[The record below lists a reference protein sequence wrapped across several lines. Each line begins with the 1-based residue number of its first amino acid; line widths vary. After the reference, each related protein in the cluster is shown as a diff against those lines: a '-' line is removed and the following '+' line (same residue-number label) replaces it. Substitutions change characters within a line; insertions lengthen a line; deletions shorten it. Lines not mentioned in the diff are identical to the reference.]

1 MVIYMVDFY
10 RYTDKELQSLLKS
23 INIIMDTREQEN
35 GHIIKWLT
43 EKKIPYV
50 TQKIESGDYSF
61 FLPATPELG
70 IVRDLYFTD
79 KISIERKGDLVELS
93 GNFTNDRLRIESEFI
108 RKKGKMLL
116 LIEDAEYTDII
127 KHNYRTEYKPESFLA
142 TLHSFSERYDIPFYF
157 MKDKKCSAQFIYYTF
172 YYWLRNYLLHK

>member
-1 MVIYMVDFY
+1 MVIQMVDFY

-23 INIIMDTREQEN
+23 INIIIDTREQDN
-35 GHIIKWLT
+35 SHITKWFA
-43 EKKIPYV
+43 EKKIPYIN
-50 TQKIESGDYSF
+50 QKIESGDYSF
-61 FLPATPELG
+61 LLPAVPELG

-116 LIEDAEYTDII
+116 LIEDAEYTDIL

-142 TLHSFSERYDIPFYF
+142 TLHSFSERYDIPFHF
-157 MKDKKCSAQFIYYTF
+157 MKNKKCSGQFIYYTF

>member
-1 MVIYMVDFY
+1 MVDFY
-10 RYTDKELQSLLKS
+10 RYADKELQSLLKS
-23 INIIMDTREQEN
+23 INIIIDTREQDN
-35 GHIIKWLT
+35 NHIVKWLT
-43 EKKIPYV
+43 EKKIPYR

-61 FLPATPELG
+61 FLPAAPELG

-79 KISIERKGDLVELS
+79 KISVERKGGLVELS

-116 LIEDAEYTDII
+116 LIEDAEYTDIL

-142 TLHSFSERYDIPFYF
+142 TLHSFSERYDIPFTF
-157 MKDKKCSAQFIYYTF
+157 MKDKKYSGQFIYYTF
-172 YYWLRNYLLHK
+172 YYFLRNFLLHK

>member
-1 MVIYMVDFY
+1 MIDFY
-10 RYTDKELQSLLKS
+10 SYTDKELKTLLKS
-23 INIIMDTREQEN
+23 MVMIIDSNEQVFE
-35 GHIIKWLT
+35 HISDWLAA
-43 EKKIPYV
+43 KKIPFV
-50 TQKIESGDYSF
+50 IQNMDFADYSF
-61 FLPATPELG
+61 YLPANPELG

-79 KISIERKGDLVELS
+79 KITIERKKNLSELS

-108 RKKGKMLL
+108 RHKGKMLL

-157 MKDKKCSAQFIYYTF
+157 MKDKKCSGQFIYYTF

>member
-1 MVIYMVDFY
+1 MVMKMVDFY
-10 RYTDKELQSLLKS
+10 RYTDKELQILLKS
-23 INIIMDTREQEN
+23 LTVIIDSREQN
-35 GHIIKWLT
+35 AVHIEKWFS
-43 EKKIPYV
+43 EKKIQYV
-50 TQKIESGDYSF
+50 TQKIEFGDYSF

-108 RKKGKMLL
+108 RKKCKMLL

-157 MKDKKCSAQFIYYTF
+157 MKDKKCSGQFIYYTF
-172 YYWLRNYLLHK
+172 FYWLRNFLLHK